1 MKKLFLFLT
10 SVCLLASC
18 SSDDS
23 ASASFTSTLK
33 IDNVSF
39 TPTAA
44 IQYQP
49 QALAQ
54 YTSHSFT
61 LSRGDESFGFNINT
75 PVGLDK
81 SGSYSLGI
89 VTMGER
95 YSSAGYN
102 DGENSYGVVGDAI
115 EIEAKGG
122 NIYKVTFVNTQLKD
136 INNPNNTKTF
146 TGSFEG
152 EFSMIEN

>member
-33 IDNVSF
+33 INNVSF
-39 TPTAA
+39 LPTAA
-44 IQYQP
+44 TQNEP

-61 LSRGDESFGFNINT
+61 LSRGDESLGFNIST
-75 PVGLDK
+75 PIGLDK
-81 SGSYSLGI
+81 SGSYSLGL
-89 VTMGER
+89 VTIGER
-95 YSSAGYN
+95 YSNAGYN
-102 DGENSYGVVGDAI
+102 DGENSYSLVGDAI

-122 NIYKVTFVNTQLKD
+122 NVYKVTFVNTQLKD
-136 INNPNNTKTF
+136 INDPDNTKTF

-152 EFSMIEN
+152 EFSMLEN